1 MVFCLAEQT
10 KGKAIYIALIL
21 DLPNIM
27 FICNSMCIL
36 KISIMRGDKEFLY
49 SENDRIMGK
58 IMCQHPFRD
67 SFNGF
72 RVSF

>member
-1 MVFCLAEQT
+1 MEKWDSLQRSRAAKTHRDRATRNFMSAESREDREVRT
-10 KGKAIYIALIL
+10 V
-21 DLPNIM
+21 
-27 FICNSMCIL
+27 C
-36 KISIMRGDKEFLY
+36 DKELLY